1 MLGDLEPAPLALTH
15 RLVAIT
21 HVSGAIQSCRAS
33 RSFSVDF
40 LVRAERPKWQPQ
52 KAGFRVVDVESDKPA
67 NRIAEIRYE
76 SSHKNWRGTSRM
88 GVYRSTK
95 SLAMAIPQ
103 MTCLGE
109 PSGILNLSAISSHS
123 AVQKGCKT
131 QTPD

>member
-1 MLGDLEPAPLALTH
+1 VLGDLEPAPLALTH

-21 HVSGAIQSCRAS
+21 HLSGAIQACRAS
-33 RSFSVDF
+33 SRFRLTF
-40 LVRAERPKWQPQ
+40 LCALNGQWQPQ

-76 SSHKNWRGTSRM
+76 SSHKNWRGNSRM

-103 MTCLGE
+103 MTCLG
-109 PSGILNLSAISSHS
+109 SLAGF
-123 AVQKGCKT
+123 
-131 QTPD
+131 